1 MAAPRGAEA
10 DAVAA
15 LLKLGYSESI
25 AATSVARA
33 AQDLG
38 EADAGA
44 LIREALR
51 NMGK

>member
-1 MAAPRGAEA
+1 
-10 DAVAA
+10 VAA

-25 AATSVARA
+25 AAMAVARA

-38 EADAGA
+38 EAEAGA

-51 NMGK
+51 SMAK